1 MANNSFLSQIVFDG
15 RALLFCSL
23 RAAVLDQLYPT
34 KSTAPI
40 LGKKRKGIQERTN
53 QILNDLTSSFSRFAG
68 NQQTAFDNGAS
79 RSSAGS
85 TGSMLEKQVE
95 RAFTQVLGRS
105 PGYSSDSFMNALTGT
120 FPATTDG
127 RQVSFTPTRSV
138 ISLYSANG
146 SSYGSGSY
154 GLNAYSNGSSSFVV
168 GQLSTKQATLYRQAS
183 LVAGDALKVLAGL
196 TSFLPEADVE
206 EVEAL
211 RSLIQSEI
219 STLIDEF
226 GRVDEPRD
234 TRVEDYLNALKV
246 NVTEFGRRALLDNP
260 RKVTTVN
267 DEAQVAGFFLLK
279 EYAAILRTVW
289 DNYNTSERPITSFS
303 LSEQVERANVVLPII
318 GQSNVDFE
326 DALDSVGFGESEQR
340 SRAARFNT
348 LKIKSFPSSYLNN
361 QRLTGS
367 SKVVVVTPPAKA
379 INPNSGIPDITVR
392 DLAEWLDRFA
402 NIEGPS
408 MLTDSGQ
415 FGLNFVTDQADSL
428 FWTLVPII
436 AVLQTTESVNPTGGL
451 MLRQVLSNERV
462 RWALDNILEQ
472 LNVLANLACDDADAA

>member
-234 TRVEDYLNALKV
+234 TRVEDYLNALKSARV
-246 NVTEFGRRALLDNP
+246 SSGR
-260 RKVTTVN
+260 
-267 DEAQVAGFFLLK
+267 
-279 EYAAILRTVW
+279 
-289 DNYNTSERPITSFS
+289 
-303 LSEQVERANVVLPII
+303 EQP
-318 GQSNVDFE
+318 G
-326 DALDSVGFGESEQR
+326 
-340 SRAARFNT
+340 
-348 LKIKSFPSSYLNN
+348 
-361 QRLTGS
+361 LT
-367 SKVVVVTPPAKA
+367 
-379 INPNSGIPDITVR
+379 R
-392 DLAEWLDRFA
+392 
-402 NIEGPS
+402 
-408 MLTDSGQ
+408 
-415 FGLNFVTDQADSL
+415 
-428 FWTLVPII
+428 
-436 AVLQTTESVNPTGGL
+436 
-451 MLRQVLSNERV
+451 
-462 RWALDNILEQ
+462 
-472 LNVLANLACDDADAA
+472 

>member
-15 RALLFCSL
+15 RALLFCCL
-23 RAAVLDQLYPT
+23 RATVLDQLYPT
-34 KSTAPI
+34 TSI
-40 LGKKRKGIQERTN
+40 DKKLEGAGERTN

-95 RAFTQVLGRS
+95 RAFAQVLGRS

-138 ISLYSANG
+138 ISLYSADG

-154 GLNAYSNGSSSFVV
+154 GLNAYSNGNSSFVV
-168 GQLSTKQATLYRQAS
+168 GQLSTKQATLYREAS

-211 RSLIQSEI
+211 RSLIHSEI

-234 TRVEDYLNALKV
+234 TRVEDYLSALKV
-246 NVTEFGRRALLDNP
+246 NVTEFGQRALLDNP

-267 DEAQVAGFFLLK
+267 DEAQVAGFFLLRD
-279 EYAAILRTVW
+279 YALILRNVW
-289 DNYNTSERPITSFS
+289 DSYNTSERPNASFS

-318 GQSNVDFE
+318 AQSNVDFE
-326 DALDSVGFGESEQR
+326 AALDSVGFGESEQR

-348 LKIKSFPSSYLNN
+348 LKIKSPSPISKIDPENN
-361 QRLTGS
+361 P
-367 SKVVVVTPPAKA
+367 VVGVKLPDKA
-379 INPNSGIPDITVR
+379 QDPNSGIPDITVR

-436 AVLQTTESVNPTGGL
+436 AVLQTTESVNPTSGL

-472 LNVLANLACDDADAA
+472 LNVLANLACDDANTA